1 MPIAILASLGS
12 VKDVQGLLRHM
23 RAPTTTDQY
32 MQVIPEGVAS
42 TLNSISGQLR
52 GKVRGE
58 NAALNGSSA
67 AKKEKKSRPEC
78 LPKQI

>member
-1 MPIAILASLGS
+1 
-12 VKDVQGLLRHM
+12 M

-52 GKVRGE
+52 GKK
-58 NAALNGSSA
+58 AAVKGSRA
-67 AKKEKKSRPEC
+67 AASRSKKKEHEDLASGRSGKNTNP
-78 LPKQI
+78 QI

>member
-1 MPIAILASLGS
+1 
-12 VKDVQGLLRHM
+12 M

-52 GKVRGE
+52 GKK
-58 NAALNGSSA
+58 AAVKGGREA
-67 AKKEKKSRPEC
+67 ASKSKEKGGSTRKRKE
-78 LPKQI
+78 LQKL